1 MPKQYFFSINLLI
14 KDDTP
19 IDTTVSSILS
29 DEKFFLENVQLILI
43 DSVCS
48 DESIAKC
55 SEYNEKF
62 PENVFFVD
70 TSGKKSSS
78 GYNDAYPLC
87 TGKYIS
93 FIHNHSRYSRKA
105 LPILKEILTGN
116 DIDIDIAAVK
126 PFSNGYPY
134 INNIPAGMVSLKDTP
149 DHFILMLGCYFFA
162 RNITDSLSFDTK
174 LRFHAEDKFIIQALL
189 QTYSFLFTENCSYT
203 SLLPDEHSFIK
214 FPHQYSK
221 AFYAGTVNDF
231 MIPMLEKYKDS
242 VFVKSA
248 MLFLIN
254 IKFSLNQNDRYKYI
268 LNEDSAK
275 DFFAA
280 VRKALACIEDG
291 IILNPRL
298 CQTSRLESEFPFSL
312 LRIKYD
318 NKDLLPDV
326 DMVLFRDTV
335 EKIYLSHYNTPLL
348 HKLNGEFTLGVNNAF
363 ISSSKDIA
371 LEVNAMN
378 FDGKNVCV
386 EGVLLNCSYI
396 DGFSLYTLINQDK
409 SDVFLSEI
417 YTTTSYFDIPFFRRH
432 ALKFYI
438 PVSDG
443 KQIDNACIIM
453 KYEHLTFRL
462 DMKFEGVFAR
472 LSSKIESSFW
482 CFADK
487 VLTYD
492 KKTKSIIIRRATDS
506 LMTFYE
512 GKFFTECAKHLSF
525 SENIRYRQIRK
536 NVRHI
541 LKDKNDMKYII
552 FYDDFGI
559 NSNGNLLFRYFSK
572 SRNDHKFIPFFIT
585 YKNSPEYHFLTGA
598 GYQNILDKGSKKAIA
613 TILSADIIFASECN
627 VYTSLGFDENDTV
640 FLRDMFNAKIFS
652 VKNFFIT
659 GNSPQFDNRLKDN
672 IARCFCASDLEKNNL
687 LKTSFNYTPHNI
699 SVTGY
704 PILDAAFDEKENLIL
719 ISPGNRKQFL
729 AYSHSDHAEFA
740 DSKFFKIYNAILTDE
755 SLLDSLREN
764 HFKIAVLMPPS
775 IEKYM
780 YSFFSDEN
788 ITFYSYSEKNIAL
801 LTGKAAVII
810 TDYSELLY
818 KMAYLDKPVIYYMP
832 KNLPVQ
838 SEYKIDD
845 LKENSLGEVISDH
858 NKLIKYLT
866 ENIPLNFPQPEKYHQ
881 RCLKFFAHHDT
892 KNCRRI
898 FDTVISSEFS
908 PPEQ

>member
-14 KDDTP
+14 KDNTP
-19 IDTTVSSILS
+19 IDNTIYSIIS
-29 DEKFFLENVQLILI
+29 DEKFFLENIQLILI

-48 DESIAKC
+48 DESILKC
-55 SEYNEKF
+55 SEYNERF
-62 PENVFFVD
+62 PENIFFVD

-78 GYNDAYPLC
+78 SYNDAYPLC

-93 FIHNHSRYSRKA
+93 FIDNYSRYSPKA
-105 LPILKEILTGN
+105 LSVLKEILTGN
-116 DIDIDIAAVK
+116 DIDIDIAAIK
-126 PFSNGYPY
+126 PFSNGTPY
-134 INNIPAGMVSLKDTP
+134 INNMPAGMISLKDTP
-149 DHFILMLGCYFFA
+149 DRFILMLGCYFFS
-162 RNITDSLSFDTK
+162 RNITDHLSFDAR
-174 LRFHAEDKFIIQALL
+174 LRFHTEDKFIIQALIR
-189 QTYSFLFTENCSYT
+189 TYSFLFTENCSYT

-214 FPHQYSK
+214 FPHQYSR
-221 AFYAGTVNDF
+221 AFYTNTVNDF
-231 MIPMLEKYKDS
+231 IVPMLEKYQS
-242 VFVKSA
+242 TFVKSA

-254 IKFSLNQNDRYKYI
+254 TKFSLNQNERYKYI
-268 LNEDSAK
+268 LNEDNAK
-275 DFFAA
+275 DFFSA
-280 VRKALACIEDG
+280 VRKALALIDDS
-291 IILNPRL
+291 IILNPYL
-298 CQTSRLESEFPFSL
+298 CAENRLESEFPFSL

-318 NKDLLPDV
+318 DKDLLPDV

-335 EKIYLSHYNTPLL
+335 EKIYLSNYNIPVL
-348 HKLNGEFTLGVNNAF
+348 HTLNGEFTLSVNNAF

-378 FDGKNVCV
+378 FDGKNVCI
-386 EGVLLNCSYI
+386 EGVLQNCSYI

-432 ALKFYI
+432 ALKFNI

-462 DMKFEGVFAR
+462 DMKFEGIFAR
-472 LSSKIESSFW
+472 LSTKIESSFW

-512 GKFFTECAKHLSF
+512 GKFFTECSRYLSF
-525 SENIRYRQIRK
+525 SENVRYRQIRK
-536 NVRHI
+536 SVRHT
-541 LKDKNDMKYII
+541 LKDKNNMKYII

-572 SRNDHKFIPFFIT
+572 SKGDHKFIPFFIT
-585 YKNSPEYHFLTGA
+585 YRNSPEYHFLANA
-598 GYQNILDKGSKKAIA
+598 GYQNLIEKGSKKAISA
-613 TILSADIIFASECN
+613 ILSADIIFASECS
-627 VYTSLGFDENDTV
+627 VYTSLGFDENDML
-640 FLRDMFNAKIFS
+640 FLRDMFNARIFS
-652 VKNFFIT
+652 VKNFFVT

-672 IARCFCASDLEKNNL
+672 ISRYFCASDFEKNNL
-687 LKTSFNYTPHNI
+687 LKKEFNYAPRNI

-704 PILDAAFDEKENLIL
+704 PILDPTFDKKENLIL

-729 AYSHSDHAEFA
+729 AYSHSDHSEFA
-740 DSKFFKIYNAILTDE
+740 DSKFFKVYNAVLTDE
-755 SLLDSLREN
+755 TLLNSLKEN
-764 HFKIAVLMPPS
+764 DFKIAVLMPPS

-780 YSFFSDEN
+780 YTFFSDEN
-788 ITFYSYSEKNIAL
+788 IAFYSYSEKNIAL

-832 KNLPVQ
+832 KNLSVQ

-845 LKENSLGEVISDH
+845 LKKNSLGEVISDH
-858 NKLIKYLT
+858 DQLIRYLT
-866 ENIPLNFPQPEKYHQ
+866 ENIPLNFPQPEIYHQ

-908 PPEQ
+908 PSEQ

>member
-14 KDDTP
+14 KDDTS
-19 IDTTVSSILS
+19 IDDTVSSILS
-29 DEKFFLENVQLILI
+29 DKKFFLENIQLILI

-48 DESIAKC
+48 DETILKC
-55 SEYNEKF
+55 SEYNDQF
-62 PENVFFVD
+62 PENIFFVD
-70 TSGKKSSS
+70 TSGKKSAS

-93 FIHNHSRYSRKA
+93 FIDNYSRYSAKA
-105 LPILKEILTGN
+105 LPVLKEILTGN
-116 DIDIDIAAVK
+116 EIDIDIAAIK
-126 PFSNGYPY
+126 PFSNGKPY
-134 INNIPAGMVSLKDTP
+134 ISGIPAGMVSLKDTP
-149 DHFILMLGCYFFA
+149 DKFILMLGCYFFSK
-162 RNITDSLSFDTK
+162 NITDSLSFDTK
-174 LRFHAEDKFIIQALL
+174 LRFHSEDKFIIQALL
-189 QTYSFLFTENCSYT
+189 ETYSFLFTENCSYT
-203 SLLPDEHSFIK
+203 SLLPDEHSFIR
-214 FPHQYSK
+214 FPQQYRKS
-221 AFYAGTVNDF
+221 FYTNTINDF
-231 MIPMLEKYKDS
+231 IIPMLEQYKNS
-242 VFVKSA
+242 IFVKSA

-254 IKFSLNQNDRYKYI
+254 IKFSLNQNERYKYI
-268 LNEDSAK
+268 LNEDNIK
-275 DFFAA
+275 DFFGA
-280 VRKALACIEDG
+280 VRKALTYIDDG
-291 IILNPRL
+291 IILNPYL
-298 CQTSRLESEFPFSL
+298 CSESRLQTEFSLGL

-318 NKDLLPDV
+318 DKDLLPDV

-335 EKIYLSHYNTPLL
+335 EKIYLSHYNTPVM
-348 HKLNGEFTLGVNNAF
+348 HTLNGEFIMSVNNAF
-363 ISSSKDIA
+363 ISSSKEIA

-386 EGVLLNCSYI
+386 EGVLQNCSYI

-409 SDVFLSEI
+409 SDVYLSEI
-417 YTTTSYFDIPFFRRH
+417 YTTTTYFDIPFFRRH
-432 ALKFYI
+432 ALKFNI

-462 DMKFEGVFAR
+462 NMKFEGIFAR
-472 LSSKIESSFW
+472 ISSQIESSFW

-506 LMTFYE
+506 LLTFYE
-512 GKFFTECAKHLSF
+512 GKFFTECSKYLSF

-536 NVRHI
+536 SVRHT
-541 LKDKNDMKYII
+541 LKDKNDMKYIV

-572 SRNDHKFIPFFIT
+572 SKKDYKFTPFFIT
-585 YKNSPEYHFLTGA
+585 YKNSSEYSFLNNA
-598 GYQNILDKGSKKAIA
+598 GYQNIKKKGSKKAISV
-613 TILSADIIFASECN
+613 ILSADIIFASDCN
-627 VYTSLGFDENDTV
+627 VYSSLGFDENDTL
-640 FLRDMFNAKIFS
+640 FMRDMFNAKIFS
-652 VKNFFIT
+652 VKNFFMT

-672 IARCFCASDLEKNNL
+672 ISKYFCASEFEKNNL
-687 LKTSFNYTPHNI
+687 LKDEYNYTPQNI

-704 PILDAAFDEKENLIL
+704 PILDPTFDEKENIIL

-729 AYSHSDHAEFA
+729 AYSYSDHSEFA
-740 DSKFFKIYNAILTDE
+740 ESKFFKVYNAILTDE
-755 SLLDSLREN
+755 SLLDSLKEN
-764 HFKIAVLMPPS
+764 NFKIAVLMPPS

-780 YSFFSDEN
+780 YSFFSEEN
-788 ITFYSYSEKNIAL
+788 INFYSYSEKNIAL

-810 TDYSELLY
+810 TDHSELLY

-845 LKENSLGEVISDH
+845 LNENSLGEVISDH
-858 NKLIKYLT
+858 KKLIQYLI
-866 ENIPLNFPQPEKYHQ
+866 ENIPQNFPQPEKYHQ
-881 RCLKFFAHHDT
+881 RCQKFFTYHDT

-898 FDTVISSEFS
+898 FESVINSEIS
-908 PPEQ
+908 IPEQ

>member
-14 KDDTP
+14 KDNTP
-19 IDTTVSSILS
+19 IDETVASIIS
-29 DEKFFLENVQLILI
+29 DKKFFVENVQLILI

-48 DESIAKC
+48 DESISKC
-55 SEYNEKF
+55 SEYNDKF
-62 PENVFFVD
+62 PENIFFVD
-70 TSGKKSSS
+70 TSGKKSAS

-87 TGKYIS
+87 AGKYIS
-93 FIHNHSRYSRKA
+93 FIDNYSRYSKKT
-105 LPILKEILTGN
+105 LPLLKEILSGN

-126 PFSNGYPY
+126 PFSDGTPY
-134 INNIPAGMVSLKDTP
+134 INGISSGMVSLKDTP
-149 DHFILMLGCYFFA
+149 DKFILMLGCYFFEK
-162 RNITDSLSFDTK
+162 NITDSLSFDTK
-174 LRFHAEDKFIIQALL
+174 LRFHSQDKFIIQALL

-203 SLLPDEHSFIK
+203 SLLPDERSFIR
-214 FPHQYSK
+214 FPEQYSK
-221 AFYAGTVNDF
+221 SFYTGAVHDF
-231 MIPMLEKYKDS
+231 MIPMLEKYKSS
-242 VFVKSA
+242 VFIKSA

-268 LNEDSAK
+268 LNEDNTK
-275 DFFAA
+275 DFFSA
-280 VRKALACIEDG
+280 VRKALAYIDDG
-291 IILNPRL
+291 IILNPYL
-298 CQTSRLESEFPFSL
+298 CAASRLENEFPFGL

-318 NKDLLPDV
+318 NQNLLPDV

-335 EKIYLSHYNTPLL
+335 EKIYLSHYNTPVL
-348 HKLNGEFTLGVNNAF
+348 HTLNGEFTLSVNNAF

-378 FDGKNVCV
+378 FDGKNICI
-386 EGVLLNCSYI
+386 EGVLRNCSYI
-396 DGFSLYTLINQDK
+396 NGFSLYTLINQDR
-409 SDVFLSEI
+409 SDVFPSEI

-432 ALKFYI
+432 ALKFRI

-462 DMKFEGVFAR
+462 DMKFEGIFAR
-472 LSSKIESSFW
+472 LSTKIESSFW

-512 GKFFTECAKHLSF
+512 SKFFTECSKYLSF
-525 SENIRYRQIRK
+525 SENVSYRQIRK
-536 NVRHI
+536 NVRHT
-541 LKDKNDMKYII
+541 LKDKNDMKYIV
-552 FYDDFGI
+552 FYDNFGI

-572 SRNDHKFIPFFIT
+572 SKDNHKFIPFFIT
-585 YKNSPEYHFLTGA
+585 GKNSPEYHFLVNA
-598 GYQNILDKGSKKAIA
+598 GYQNIIENGSKKAISV
-613 TILSADIIFASECN
+613 ILSADILFAPDCN
-627 VYTSLGFDENDTV
+627 IYTSLGFDDNDTL
-640 FLRDMFNAKIFS
+640 FLRDLFNAKIFS

-672 IARCFCASDLEKNNL
+672 ISHYFCASDFEKNNL
-687 LKTSFNYTPHNI
+687 LKPEYNYSSKNI

-704 PILDAAFDEKENLIL
+704 PILDPTFDKKENIIL

-729 AYSHSDHAEFA
+729 AYFHSDYSQFA

-755 SLLDSLREN
+755 TLLRSLKEN
-764 HFKIAVLMPPS
+764 HFKIAVLMPPAV
-775 IEKYM
+775 EKFM

-788 ITFYSYSEKNIAL
+788 IAFYSYSEKNIAL
-801 LTGKAAVII
+801 LTGKAAVLI

-818 KMAYLDKPVIYYMP
+818 KMAYLDKPVIYYIP

-838 SEYKIDD
+838 SEYKIDH

-858 NKLIKYLT
+858 HTLIKYLI
-866 ENIPLNFPQPEKYHQ
+866 EHIPRNFPQPEKYHQ
-881 RCLKFFAHHDT
+881 RCQKFFAHHDT

-898 FDTVISSEFS
+898 FDTVIRSEFPS
-908 PPEQ
+908 PEQ

>member
-14 KDDTP
+14 KDNTP
-19 IDTTVSSILS
+19 IDNTISSILS

-48 DESIAKC
+48 DESIEKC

-62 PENVFFVD
+62 PENIFFVD
-70 TSGKKSSS
+70 TSGKKSASS
-78 GYNDAYPLC
+78 YNDAYPLC

-93 FIHNHSRYSRKA
+93 FIDNYSRYSRKT
-105 LPILKEILTGN
+105 LPVLKEILSGN

-126 PFSNGYPY
+126 PFSNGTPY
-134 INNIPAGMVSLKDTP
+134 ISHISPGMVSLRDTP
-149 DHFILMLGCYFFA
+149 DNFIFMLGCYFFS
-162 RNITDSLSFDTK
+162 RNITESLSFDAK
-174 LRFHAEDKFIIQALL
+174 LRFHSEDKFIIQALL
-189 QTYSFLFTENCSYT
+189 ETYSFLFTENCSYT
-203 SLLPDEHSFIK
+203 SLLPDEHSFVK
-214 FPHQYSK
+214 YSYQYSK
-221 AFYAGTVNDF
+221 SFYTNTINDF
-231 MIPMLEKYKDS
+231 IVPMLEKYKNS
-242 VFVKSA
+242 TFVKSA

-254 IKFSLNQNDRYKYI
+254 IKFSLNQNNRYKYI
-268 LNEDSAK
+268 LNEDNTK
-275 DFFAA
+275 DFFSA
-280 VRKALACIEDG
+280 VRKALSYIDDS
-291 IILNPRL
+291 IILNPYL
-298 CQTSRLESEFPFSL
+298 CSASRLQSEFPFSL

-318 NKDLLPDV
+318 NKELLPDV

-335 EKIYLSHYNTPLL
+335 EKIYLSHYGTPVL
-348 HKLNGEFTLGVNNAF
+348 HTLNGEFTLSVNNAF

-378 FDGKNVCV
+378 FDGKNICI
-386 EGVLLNCSYI
+386 EGTLQNCSYI

-409 SDVFLSEI
+409 SEVFSSEI
-417 YTTTSYFDIPFFRRH
+417 YTTVSYFDVPFFRRH
-432 ALKFYI
+432 AFKFNI

-462 DMKFEGVFAR
+462 NMKFEGVFAR
-472 LSSKIESSFW
+472 LSTQIESSFW

-512 GKFFTECAKHLSF
+512 GKFFTECSKHLSF
-525 SENIRYRQIRK
+525 SENVRYRQIRK
-536 NVRHI
+536 NVRHT
-541 LKDKNDMKYII
+541 LKDKNDMKYIV

-572 SRNDHKFIPFFIT
+572 SKNEHKFIPFFIT
-585 YKNSPEYHFLTGA
+585 YKNSPEYHFLVNA
-598 GYQNILDKGSKKAIA
+598 GYQNIIEKGSKKAISA
-613 TILSADIIFASECN
+613 ILSADILFASECN
-627 VYTSLGFDENDTV
+627 VYDSLGFDENDML

-652 VKNFFIT
+652 VKNFFVT
-659 GNSPQFDNRLKDN
+659 GNSPRFDNRLKDN
-672 IARCFCASDLEKNNL
+672 ISHYFCASEFEKNNL
-687 LKTSFNYTPHNI
+687 LKEEYNYSPKNI

-704 PILDAAFDEKENLIL
+704 PILDPTFDKKENLIL

-729 AYSHSDHAEFA
+729 AYLNSDYSEFSE
-740 DSKFFKIYNAILTDE
+740 SKFFKVYNAILTDE
-755 SLLDSLREN
+755 TLLDSLKEN

-775 IEKYM
+775 VEKYM

-788 ITFYSYSEKNIAL
+788 IAFYSYSEKNIAL

-832 KNLPVQ
+832 KNLPIQ

-845 LKENSLGEVISDH
+845 LKEHSLGEVISDH
-858 NKLIKYLT
+858 AALIKYLI
-866 ENIPLNFPQPEKYHQ
+866 ENIPQNFPQPEKYHQ
-881 RCLKFFAHHDT
+881 RCRKFFAHHDT

-898 FDTVISSEFS
+898 FETVMHSEFPDS
-908 PPEQ
+908 PQ